1 MSEALALRA
10 VSAGYGPFKA
20 IFDVSFSVAP
30 GEVIALLGPNGA
42 GKSTVA
48 RVASGL
54 VPVTSGE
61 VLIDGEEVTG
71 RPANQIRRRGLLH
84 VPEGRGVFGS
94 LSVEENLKVAF
105 LAQPRS
111 IRRQCLAEA
120 FARFPLLKERQS
132 QRASTLSGGQQRL
145 LSLAGALVAP
155 PTVLVADELSLGLA
169 PNVLDEIYG
178 SLAELA
184 SRGTALVVIEQQI
197 DRALALADRAV
208 VISHGRIA
216 YAGPAAEA
224 TAAAADHLGR
234 AEGL

>member
-132 QRASTLSGGQQRL
+132 QRAATLPGGR
-145 LSLAGALVAP
+145 
-155 PTVLVADELSLGLA
+155 
-169 PNVLDEIYG
+169 
-178 SLAELA
+178 
-184 SRGTALVVIEQQI
+184 
-197 DRALALADRAV
+197 
-208 VISHGRIA
+208 
-216 YAGPAAEA
+216 
-224 TAAAADHLGR
+224 LGR
-234 AEGL
+234 PADGLGR

>member
-1 MSEALALRA
+1 VNEALALRG

-20 IFDVSFSVAP
+20 IFDISISLAP
-30 GEVIALLGPNGA
+30 GEVLALLGPNGA

-54 VPVTSGE
+54 VPVTQGA
-61 VLIDGEEVTG
+61 VIVGDEEVTG
-71 RPANQIRRRGLLH
+71 RSAHQIRRHGLLH

-111 IRRQCLAEA
+111 VRRRCLAEA
-120 FARFPLLKERQS
+120 EARFPLLNERLR
-132 QRASTLSGGQQRL
+132 QRADTLSGGQQRL

-155 PTVLVADELSLGLA
+155 PAVLVADELSLGLA

-184 SRGTALVVIEQQI
+184 ARGTALVVIEQQI
-197 DRALALADRAV
+197 DRALALADRAA
-208 VISHGRIA
+208 VISHGRIVFE
-216 YAGPAAEA
+216 GPAAQA
-224 TAAAADHLGR
+224 GAAAAEHLGR
-234 AEGL
+234 TEGL